1 MSEQRTK
8 DRAEASSAAAA
19 PAAGSANAWIRPL
32 KPSTMG
38 GTSST
43 SAFTTAS
50 RRGYRR
56 PLVARATRRSRRCV
70 CSDCAGRWTAWFCLP
85 GRWTCRAQSTAL
97 ARVQFPGVQNAG
109 DGLLSGSV
117 TMARDLVTGI
127 HSDYAA
133 TLPSAVS
140 CFEDDFLACICASAV
155 AGDPPP
161 DHAHD
166 QFA

>member
-1 MSEQRTK
+1 MPCIAPPLAGGWCMRRRMTHACRLRLRSPSLTPPAIAPVRPQPLDNLKELCRETLRCLSRGRKIAQKHHQPQRLQLPVRRT
-8 DRAEASSAAAA
+8 
-19 PAAGSANAWIRPL
+19 PGSRPL

-85 GRWTCRAQSTAL
+85 GRWT
-97 ARVQFPGVQNAG
+97 FPGPEHC
-109 DGLLSGSV
+109 LSSGAVPGPNS
-117 TMARDLVTGI
+117 
-127 HSDYAA
+127 
-133 TLPSAVS
+133 LPS
-140 CFEDDFLACICASAV
+140 
-155 AGDPPP
+155 P
-161 DHAHD
+161 
-166 QFA
+166 